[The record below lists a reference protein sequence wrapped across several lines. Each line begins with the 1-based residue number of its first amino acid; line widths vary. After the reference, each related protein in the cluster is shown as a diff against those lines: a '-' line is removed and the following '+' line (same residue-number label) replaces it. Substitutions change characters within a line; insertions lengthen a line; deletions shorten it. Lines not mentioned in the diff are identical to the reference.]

1 MTNHVLIAIIMAAT
15 ALGIMLAAVMDEIR
29 DRRR

>member
-1 MTNHVLIAIIMAAT
+1 MTNHVTFVVVLAAT